1 MGRKVE
7 DAILSKILQKA
18 KDEGIQKISGT
29 YIPTKKNM
37 PCEKFL
43 ADNGFKKEN
52 DIWSYSL
59 TNTIKTPQH
68 IEIKNEDE

>member
-1 MGRKVE
+1 
-7 DAILSKILQKA
+7 
-18 KDEGIQKISGT
+18 
-29 YIPTKKNM
+29 
-37 PCEKFL
+37 L